1 MIIKLPNTTKVVRQP
16 EVSVNINELTLLS
29 TNDNPINKLVSAH
42 IKEIGT
48 IVLWSGE
55 DYNKIGQWT
64 DNDVK
69 ERLLSLYSS

>member
-1 MIIKLPNTTKVVRQP
+1 MIVTLPNTTKVVRQP

-29 TNDNPINKLVSAH
+29 INDNPINKLVSAYT
-42 IKEIGT
+42 KEIGT

-55 DYNKIGQWT
+55 DYDKIGQWT

-69 ERLLSLYSS
+69 EKLLSLYS

>member
-1 MIIKLPNTTKVVRQP
+1 MIITLPNTTKVVRQP
-16 EVSVNINELTLLS
+16 EVSVNINVLTLLS
-29 TNDNPINKLVSAH
+29 INDNPINKLVSAH
-42 IKEIGT
+42 TKEIGT

-55 DYNKIGQWT
+55 DYDKIGQWT